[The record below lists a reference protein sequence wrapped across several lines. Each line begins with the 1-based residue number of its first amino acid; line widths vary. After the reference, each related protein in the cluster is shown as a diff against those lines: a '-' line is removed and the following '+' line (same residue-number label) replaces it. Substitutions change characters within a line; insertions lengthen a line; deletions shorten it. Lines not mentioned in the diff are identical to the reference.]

1 MVLLVTHPF
10 ARAGRELVP
19 GHWLGSAA
27 VLAFGCAIALTILG
41 FGHGALLAGVVFVV
55 AAFVALWNSPL
66 RSTGHEPL
74 HSVRTASKNAVVVL
88 WRPGCA
94 YSSALRRR
102 ATREGLEV
110 HWVNIWRDEDAY
122 ELCRSINRGS
132 EETPTAMILDPEL
145 GGPVVIPAS
154 VPGIREATAN
164 RGLAGRQHSSRPQT
178 DGPLAS
184 QPHASQPLA
193 SQPLASQPLAVR
205 PSAGRR
211 SFRG

>member
-10 ARAGRELVP
+10 ARAGKVLVP

-27 VLAFGCAIALTILG
+27 VLALGCTIALTIAG
-41 FGHGALLAGVVFVV
+41 FGHGTLLAVSVFAL

-66 RSTGHEPL
+66 RAAGHEPL
-74 HSVRTASKNAVVVL
+74 ASVRKASRSAVVVL

-122 ELCRSINRGS
+122 ELCRSINLGS
-132 EETPTAMILDPEL
+132 EETPTAMILDPEC

-154 VPGIREATAN
+154 VPGIREATAGPALG
-164 RGLAGRQHSSRPQT
+164 RGRAY
-178 DGPLAS
+178 
-184 QPHASQPLA
+184 
-193 SQPLASQPLAVR
+193 
-205 PSAGRR
+205 RR
-211 SFRG
+211 

>member
-1 MVLLVTHPF
+1 MLVTHPF

-27 VLAFGCAIALTILG
+27 VLALGCAIALTIVG
-41 FGHGALLAGVVFVV
+41 FGHGTLLACAVFAVT
-55 AAFVALWNSPL
+55 AFIALWHSPL
-66 RSTGHEPL
+66 RAAGHEPL
-74 HSVRTASKNAVVVL
+74 DSVRTDVENPVVVL

-102 ATREGLEV
+102 AAREGLVV

-132 EETPTAMILDPEL
+132 EDTPTAMILDPEL

-154 VPGIREATAN
+154 VPGIREATA
-164 RGLAGRQHSSRPQT
+164 SRTP
-178 DGPLAS
+178 GSLRAI
-184 QPHASQPLA
+184 
-193 SQPLASQPLAVR
+193 
-205 PSAGRR
+205 RR
-211 SFRG
+211 SIRR

>member
-19 GHWLGSAA
+19 GHWFGSAA
-27 VLAFGCAIALTILG
+27 VLALGCALALTVVG
-41 FGHGALLAGVVFVV
+41 FGHGVPLAIAVF
-55 AAFVALWNSPL
+55 AAIAAVALWNSPL
-66 RSTGHEPL
+66 RVAGHVPL
-74 HSVRTASKNAVVVL
+74 DSVRSRADSDSEKAVVVL

-102 ATREGLEV
+102 AAREGLEV

-132 EETPTAMILDPEL
+132 EETPTAMVLDPRV

-154 VPGIREATAN
+154 VPGIREATAA
-164 RGLAGRQHSSRPQT
+164 RSLPSRRAPRL
-178 DGPLAS
+178 G
-184 QPHASQPLA
+184 
-193 SQPLASQPLAVR
+193 
-205 PSAGRR
+205 
-211 SFRG
+211 